1 MIKHAAGWMHGGLTA
16 SLEKLIIDAEVLQM
30 VAASLEPFEV
40 NSETLARDAIREVG
54 PGGHFFGCEHTL
66 SRYEDAFYAPLLSNW
81 SNHES
86 WLEAGSVNTEQRAN
100 QIWKQL
106 LKEYQQPDI
115 DPAIDD
121 ALQDY
126 IARRKLTLDSAG

>member
-1 MIKHAAGWMHGGLTA
+1 MIKHAAGWLHGGLTA

-54 PGGHFFGCEHTL
+54 PGGHFFGSAHTME
-66 SRYEDAFYAPLLSNW
+66 RYEKAFYAPLLSNW

-106 LKEYQQPDI
+106 LKEYQQPPL

-126 IARRKLTLDSAG
+126 VARRKQEMGTPG

>member
-1 MIKHAAGWMHGGLTA
+1 MIKHAAGWLHGGLTA

-30 VAASLEPFEV
+30 VAASLQPFEV
-40 NSETLARDAIREVG
+40 SKETLAMDAIREVG
-54 PGGHFFGCEHTL
+54 PGGHFFGSTHTME
-66 SRYEDAFYAPLLSNW
+66 RYEEAFYAPLLSNW
-81 SNHES
+81 SNYES

-106 LKEYQQPDI
+106 LQEYQQPAVDPGI
-115 DPAIDD
+115 DE

-126 IARRKLTLDSAG
+126 VSRRKIEIAAST